1 MFDILFGRLE
11 PRCTAAGITGIHSA
25 GELGQLRR
33 QVGIRDRGIGQL
45 AAAVDDRPLDAV
57 EARWD
62 TLKDQVPQI
71 LDARRVLLLSTA
83 EILAMADEEE

>member
-1 MFDILFGRLE
+1 MFPDLD
-11 PRCTAAGITGIHSA
+11 AA
-25 GELGQLRR
+25 
-33 QVGIRDRGIGQL
+33 
-45 AAAVDDRPLDAV
+45 LDAV

>member
-1 MFDILFGRLE
+1 MSTTQHGPVYLRWRAGRPSPEEELFPDLD
-11 PRCTAAGITGIHSA
+11 AA
-25 GELGQLRR
+25 
-33 QVGIRDRGIGQL
+33 
-45 AAAVDDRPLDAV
+45 LDAV